1 LPLAVSFPCTVC
13 LSRVSHFWGSVHG
26 WRRLIIGCEQSALA
40 WINSRS
46 RRSFQTKRS
55 GIAFL
60 RR

>member
-1 LPLAVSFPCTVC
+1 MPQSYGHKMGTV
-13 LSRVSHFWGSVHG
+13 G

>member
-1 LPLAVSFPCTVC
+1 MPSLMGTKWAQSMG
-13 LSRVSHFWGSVHG
+13 R
-26 WRRLIIGCEQSALA
+26 RRLIIGCEQSALA

>member
-1 LPLAVSFPCTVC
+1 MPSLMGTKWAQLG
-13 LSRVSHFWGSVHG
+13 R
-26 WRRLIIGCEQSALA
+26 RRLIIGCEQSALA